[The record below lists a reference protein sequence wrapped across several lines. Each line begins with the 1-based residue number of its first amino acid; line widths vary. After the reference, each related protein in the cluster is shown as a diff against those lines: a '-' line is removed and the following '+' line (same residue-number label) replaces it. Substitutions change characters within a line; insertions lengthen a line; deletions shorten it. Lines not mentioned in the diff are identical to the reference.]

1 MLIKYE
7 EFLDLIKG
15 KILSGDDLYDQIL
28 KNLIKSPERYTGL
41 FRLSNPKNKMIQ
53 SLTHSIEIKLGDIL
67 EELIE
72 KYFLRLGFE
81 VLQKRISVEN
91 KKYLIDQLIKKDNTI
106 YLIEQKIRDDHDST
120 KIDGQFNNFINKTNA
135 VKARYESFNICSIM
149 WFIDDTFNKNKNYY
163 ISRIAKTEHAGRF
176 ELLYGGELFE
186 YFDHSKIW
194 DEIIEH
200 LNIYRQDLDPEVI
213 NIPDFGKSDVM
224 LDALLRLSN
233 NDWNKLISNKPIYQ
247 QLREELFSNGD
258 NLVKAARI
266 RR

>member
-15 KILSGDDLYDQIL
+15 KILSGDDLHDQIL

-72 KYFLRLGFE
+72 KYFSRLDFDI
-81 VLQKRISVEN
+81 LNKKISVDDKN
-91 KKYLIDQLIKKDNTI
+91 YLIDQLIKKDNNI

-135 VKARYESFNICSIM
+135 VKARYKSFNVISIM
-149 WFIDDTFNKNKNYY
+149 WFIDDTFNKNRNYY
-163 ISRIAKTEHAGRF
+163 ISRIAKVEN
-176 ELLYGGELFE
+176 EKYYLLYGRELFE
-186 YFDHSKIW
+186 YFNHGKIW

-200 LNIYRQDLDPEVI
+200 LNIYRQDLDPDVI

-233 NDWNKLISNKPIYQ
+233 SNWNKLMSNKPIYK

-258 NLVKAARI
+258 NLVKASRI
-266 RR
+266 RS

>member
-72 KYFLRLGFE
+72 RYFSRLGFE
-81 VLQKRISVEN
+81 VLQKRISVGN
-91 KKYLIDQLIKKDNTI
+91 KNYLVDQLITKNNNI

-120 KIDGQFNNFINKTNA
+120 KIDGQFNNFVNKTKA
-135 VKARYESFNICSIM
+135 VKAKYETFDVFSIM
-149 WFIDDTFNKNKNYY
+149 WFIDDTFNKNRNYY
-163 ISRIAKTEHAGRF
+163 ISRLSKMESERF

-186 YFDHSKIW
+186 YFNHGQIW
-194 DEIIEH
+194 DEIVEH
-200 LNIYRQDLDPEVI
+200 LNIYRQELDPEVI

-224 LDALLRLSN
+224 LDALMRLSSN
-233 NDWNKLISNKPIYQ
+233 NWNKLTSAKPIYQ

-258 NLVKAARI
+258 NLIKAAKMRG
-266 RR
+266 